1 MSNPVPFQ
9 SRDDVLASIRR
20 LVLEEAPRS
29 PGPGRL
35 LLTPALR
42 VAPPDPVIRETP
54 AEAVEP
60 PAIIAQAVAESVSE
74 LLRDHRHPAPADPL
88 DAEPSPFLPVDPPE
102 PSAAGGVAEIAS
114 PLSEPQEGQGQDA
127 SGDAAEEWQPLTR
140 PAAATALSSRMPGVV
155 PPPPPPPPP
164 ALDDDRLRRLIAEVV
179 REELQGELGERMTRN
194 IRRLVRRE
202 VFRILES
209 RDD

>member
-74 LLRDHRHPAPADPL
+74 LLRDHRHPAPADLP
-88 DAEPSPFLPVDPPE
+88 DTEPSPFLPVDPPE
-102 PSAAGGVAEIAS
+102 PSAAGGVAGRCCAVAPRRGGRERS
-114 PLSEPQEGQGQDA
+114 TSCR
-127 SGDAAEEWQPLTR
+127 SRAAPCDVVG
-140 PAAATALSSRMPGVV
+140 AGATNIVAGTGVFNSIPVSSTIQALYHAIQKRH
-155 PPPPPPPPP
+155 
-164 ALDDDRLRRLIAEVV
+164 
-179 REELQGELGERMTRN
+179 
-194 IRRLVRRE
+194 
-202 VFRILES
+202 
-209 RDD
+209 